1 MAELEIERWVES
13 QEYQV
18 QLDSKGRIIDYL
30 QPEIARE
37 NKPEERIRQKTAH
50 ILHEEYGYP
59 KELIGFEKTINI
71 GREKKR
77 ADIVIYQTKVANT
90 ENDQGKII
98 LIGEVKAPNIR
109 SQDGQLNSYICATSA
124 QGGFWTNGS
133 LIDFYRKDPERQDLI
148 SWLGIP
154 RYGHAWDSIGMYRKS
169 DLIAPIDL
177 KLAFQRCHNAIYRSG
192 IDSEDVALDMVR
204 IILSKIEDESSS
216 KDECEFHI
224 TPDEYK
230 DDDLLKIACKR
241 VRDLF
246 ERVRDRYP
254 DVFGPHEEITASN
267 KQLAIVISFLQ
278 QYSFLDAPY
287 DVIGTAYEIYVASH
301 LKGERGQFF
310 TSRLVVDMMVK
321 ILKPTDKDIVLDPAC
336 GSGGFL
342 VTAMNYIFHNIDVA
356 NRTTAAKEILK
367 RNVVHQ
373 IFGAD
378 ISPKLTKIAKANM
391 LIGKDGHGGIEQ
403 NNSLDKLTNFT
414 ASFQEKAGTH
424 KPTIILTNPPFGS
437 GHDIR
442 IKDSK
447 ILSQFRTGFVWT
459 VNSSGDVVYGDTTN
473 SKQGVAPEILF
484 LERCIEWLKPGGR
497 LGIVMAKGQLDN
509 REAYAIRKLVIERTK
524 ILAVV
529 NLHEDTFEPFCG
541 SKASVIFLEKPTSK
555 IEGNYKIFMGISN
568 KVGQSSRGEAIYKK
582 DKEGTPIVKNGVHIL
597 DEDLS
602 IIAEDYQNFLN
613 NNLQESP
620 YRFSIEFDN
629 LDKSDFS
636 FNPIRYLPKHNAA
649 LEKVLS
655 LGDTDNYEIHRLG
668 DIANVFNGPRFKRP
682 YAEVGINEG
691 PTIRKYFTGTAIT
704 QLNGEN
710 VKHLDSSKA
719 DKQTKKHLDSLT
731 IRKGYIVIS
740 DSGTLGRVT
749 YVLNQHDGHVATNN
763 LIRVVVEDSDLRGY
777 VFQFLKSD
785 IGQSLML
792 KTAYGTNQ
800 EHLEPDVISE
810 IPIPIPKDKTLL
822 KKIGSSVIES
832 IENLER
838 SIKLNLV
845 SKDTLDEIMK

>member
-1 MAELEIERWVES
+1 MPESEIEKWVES

-18 QLDSKGRIIDYL
+18 QLDSLGKIIDYL
-30 QPEIARE
+30 NPEITRD

-50 ILHEEYGYP
+50 ILHKEYGYP
-59 KELIGFEKTINI
+59 KELIAFEKTINI

-77 ADIVIYQTKVANT
+77 ADIVIYQDKLANK
-90 ENDQGKII
+90 ENDQGKIL
-98 LIGEVKAPNIR
+98 LISEVKTPSIK
-109 SQDGQLNSYICATSA
+109 SQDGQLDSYISATSA

-133 LIDFYRKDPERQDLI
+133 TIDFYRKDADNNTI
-148 SWLGIP
+148 VTWLGIP
-154 RYGHAWDSIGMYRKS
+154 KYGHAWDSIGKYKKS
-169 DLIAPIDL
+169 DLIEPIDL

-216 KDECEFHI
+216 KEECDFHI
-224 TPDEYK
+224 TPDEYQ
-230 DDDLLKIACKR
+230 DDDLLKSACNR
-241 VRDLF
+241 VRVLF
-246 ERVRDRYP
+246 SKVRDRYP
-254 DVFGPHEEITASN
+254 DVFGKHEEITASD

-310 TSRLVVDMMVK
+310 TSRLVVDMMVRV
-321 ILKPTDKDIVLDPAC
+321 LNPSDKDVVLDPAC

-342 VTAMNYIFHNIDVA
+342 VTSMNFMFKTIESSS
-356 NRTTAAKEILK
+356 RTQNAKEILK

-373 IFGAD
+373 IYGAD
-378 ISPKLTKIAKANM
+378 ISPKLVKIAKANM

-403 NNSLDKLTNFT
+403 NNSLDKIINFS
-414 ASFQEKAGTH
+414 AHFQEKAGKE

-442 IKDSK
+442 IKDTK
-447 ILSQFRTGFVWT
+447 ILSNFKTGYVWS
-459 VNSSGDVVYGDTTN
+459 VDNKGDVIYGDTTN

-509 REAYAIRKLVIERTK
+509 REAYAIRKFVLEKTK
-524 ILAVV
+524 VLAVV
-529 NLHEDTFEPFCG
+529 NLHEDTFEPFVG
-541 SKASVIFLEKPTSK
+541 SKASVIFLEKTLNKPPK
-555 IEGNYKIFMGISN
+555 NYKIYMALSN
-568 KVGQSSRGEAIYKK
+568 KVGQTSRGEAIFKK
-582 DKEGTPIVKNGVHIL
+582 DKEGTPIVKNGSHVL
-597 DEDLS
+597 DEDLGL
-602 IIAEDYQNFLN
+602 IAEDYHNFVNNALN
-613 NNLQESP
+613 ESP
-620 YRFSIEFDN
+620 FRFSIEFENIDQT
-629 LDKSDFS
+629 DFS

-655 LGDTDNYEIHRLG
+655 LGDNEEFEIHRLG
-668 DIANVFNGPRFKRP
+668 DLGRVFNGPRFKRP
-682 YAEVGINEG
+682 YADIGVTEG
-691 PTIRKYFTGTAIT
+691 ETIRKYFTGTAIT
-704 QLNGEN
+704 QLSGEN
-710 VKHLDSSKA
+710 VKYLDSSKA
-719 DKQTKKHLDSLT
+719 NKQTKKHLNSLT
-731 IRKGYIVIS
+731 IYKGYIVIS

-749 YVLNQHDGHVATNN
+749 YILNQHDGHVATNN
-763 LIRVVVEDSDLRGY
+763 LIRVVIEDLDLRGY

-810 IPIPIPKDKTLL
+810 VPIPIPKNIKLL
-822 KKIGSSVIES
+822 KKIGGSVIES
-832 IENLER
+832 IESLEK
-838 SIKLNLV
+838 SIKLNNISEINL
-845 SKDTLDEIMK
+845 KDMIK

>member
-1 MAELEIERWVES
+1 MADIEIEKWVES

-18 QLDSKGRIIDYL
+18 QLDSQGRIIDFL
-30 QPEIARE
+30 NCEITRD
-37 NKPEERIRQKTAH
+37 NKPEERIRQKTAQ

-59 KELIGFEKTINI
+59 KELIGFEKLINI
-71 GREKKR
+71 GIDKKR
-77 ADIVIYQTKVANT
+77 ADIVIYQSKLANIQN
-90 ENDQGKII
+90 EQGKALMIFEI
-98 LIGEVKAPNIR
+98 KAPNIK
-109 SQDGQLNSYICATSA
+109 SEDGQLHSYLSATSA

-133 LIDFYRKDPERQDLI
+133 SISFYRKDNEKHEI
-148 SWLGIP
+148 INWLGIP
-154 RYGHAWDSIGMYRKS
+154 KYGHAWDSIGMYKKS
-169 DLIAPIDL
+169 DLIQPIDL
-177 KLAFQRCHNAIYRSG
+177 KLAFQRCHNAIYRAG

-216 KDECEFHI
+216 NEECKFHI

-230 DDDLLKIACKR
+230 DDVLLKSACSR
-241 VRDLF
+241 VRILF
-246 ERVRDRYP
+246 SKVRDRYP
-254 DVFGPHEEITASN
+254 DVFGKHEEITASD

-321 ILKPTDKDIVLDPAC
+321 ILNPTDKDIVLDPAC

-342 VTAMNYIFHNIDVA
+342 VTAMNYIFKNIESS
-356 NRTTAAKEILK
+356 NRTPVAKEILK

-373 IFGAD
+373 IYGAD

-403 NNSLDKLTNFT
+403 NNSLDKIENFT
-414 ASFQEKAGTH
+414 AHFQEKAGSE

-442 IKDSK
+442 IKDTK
-447 ILSQFRTGFVWT
+447 ILSQFKTGFTWS
-459 VNSSGDVVYGDTTN
+459 VNNEGAVIYGDTTN

-484 LERCIEWLKPGGR
+484 LEKCIEWLKPGGKI
-497 LGIVMAKGQLDN
+497 GIVMAKGQLDN
-509 REAYAIRKLVIERTK
+509 REAYAIRKLVLEKTK

-529 NLHEDTFEPFCG
+529 NLHEDTFQPFCG
-541 SKASVIFLEKPTSK
+541 SKASVIFLEKPVGPIDK
-555 IEGNYKIFMGISN
+555 NYKIFMALSN
-568 KVGQSSRGEAIYKK
+568 KVGQTSRGEAVFKK
-582 DKEGTPIVKNGVHIL
+582 DKEGTPIVKKGIHIL

-602 IIAEDYQNFLN
+602 IIAEDFHNFSN
-613 NNLQESP
+613 NTLKESA
-620 YRFSIEFDN
+620 YRFSIELKNIDQ
-629 LDKSDFS
+629 SDFS

-649 LEKVLS
+649 LQKVLS
-655 LGDTDNYEIHRLG
+655 FNDDDDFEVHRLG
-668 DIANVFNGPRFKRP
+668 DLGKVYNGPRFKRP
-682 YAEVGINEG
+682 YADHGVTEG
-691 PTIRKYFTGTAIT
+691 ESIRKYFTGTAIT

-710 VKHLDSSKA
+710 VKYLDSNRA
-719 DKQTKKHLDSLT
+719 DKNTKKHLETLT
-731 IRKGYIVIS
+731 IHKGNIVIS

-749 YVLNQHDGHVATNN
+749 YVLNQHDGHIATNN
-763 LIRVVVEDSDLRGY
+763 LIRVVIDDLAMRGY

-792 KTAYGTNQ
+792 KNAYGTNQ
-800 EHLEPDVISE
+800 EHLEPDVVSE
-810 IPIPIPKDKTLL
+810 IPIPVPKDVKLL
-822 KKIGSSVIES
+822 KKIGISVIDS
-832 IENLER
+832 IESLEKSIALNSNSKLILENLIR
-838 SIKLNLV
+838 
-845 SKDTLDEIMK
+845 